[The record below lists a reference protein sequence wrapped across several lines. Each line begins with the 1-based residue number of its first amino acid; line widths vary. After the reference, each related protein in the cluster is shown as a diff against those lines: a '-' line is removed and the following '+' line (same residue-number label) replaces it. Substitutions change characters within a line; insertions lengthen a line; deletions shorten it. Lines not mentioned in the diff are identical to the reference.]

1 MRIDHKLQRVQVDS
15 FEISDELV
23 YRFFVSLP
31 ENERE
36 TALLRAIRIGVLA
49 TMEDRFSAF
58 LSKTTDDLGV
68 QLENLKLLFDMKQEV
83 FHKTAIKGV
92 AAENDILEFLEAYIE
107 HFHLGDVV
115 SLSGTSKGLLKNN
128 KTGDILAYVGGENS
142 GKKVAIECKFDKSIK
157 LGDVDSP
164 DIASN
169 KYDTAWSQ
177 LLESTV
183 NRGANASIIVFDQTL
198 ADASIQRIVDG
209 VTYIENIGF
218 ICIIDYE
225 ASDYHNLAIAYNLAR
240 GLALRKD
247 GKNVEVEFVNML
259 IKRLLKDIRDVQNIE
274 MLVKTNIKN
283 NQQILKNIEKSLLS
297 IEFNQQYLVK
307 YLEDGA
313 LSKADLLDFYQRED
327 IRAKYKLISKEI
339 EIYDKSTIC
348 YICLDRVVI
357 MDDATLW
364 RMLHG
369 YCWRNIF

>member
-23 YRFFVSLP
+23 YNYFDSLP
-31 ENERE
+31 EAERE
-36 TALLRAIRIGVLA
+36 SALLRAIRIGVLA
-49 TMEDRFSAF
+49 MMEDRFSAF

-68 QLENLKLLFDMKQEV
+68 QLENLKLLYDMKQEV

-92 AAENDILEFLEAYIE
+92 AAENDILEFLERYIE
-107 HFHLGDVV
+107 GYHLSDVV
-115 SLSGTSKGLLKNN
+115 ALTRTIKGTIKNN
-128 KTGDILAYVGGENS
+128 KTGDIIAYVGGENDR
-142 GKKVAIECKFDKSIK
+142 KIAIECKFDKSIK
-157 LGDVDSP
+157 FGDIDSP

-177 LLESTV
+177 LLEATV
-183 NRGANASIIVFDQTL
+183 NRDANTSIIVFDKSL
-198 ADASIQRIVDG
+198 ANASIQRALDG
-209 VTYIENIGF
+209 VAYVDNIGF

-259 IKRLLKDIRDVQNIE
+259 IQRLLKDIRDVQNIG

-297 IEFNQQYLVK
+297 IEFNQQYLAK
-307 YLEDGA
+307 YLEDGY
-313 LSKADLLDFYQRED
+313 LNKADLLDFYQREN
-327 IRAKYKLISKEI
+327 IRAKYKLISQEI
-339 EIYDKSTIC
+339 ETE
-348 YICLDRVVI
+348 
-357 MDDATLW
+357 DAE
-364 RMLHG
+364 
-369 YCWRNIF
+369 

>member
-1 MRIDHKLQRVQVDS
+1 MRIDHKLQRIQVDS

-23 YRFFVSLP
+23 YRFFISLP

-68 QLENLKLLFDMKQEV
+68 QLENLKLLFDMKQEI

-92 AAENDILEFLEAYIE
+92 AAENDILEFLETYID

-115 SLSGTSKGLLKNN
+115 LLSRTSKGLLKNN

-157 LGDVDSP
+157 LGDVDSL

-177 LLESTV
+177 LLETTV
-183 NRGANASIIVFDQTL
+183 NRGANTSIIVFDKTL
-198 ADASIQRIVDG
+198 ADASIQRAVDG
-209 VTYIENIGF
+209 VTYIDNIGF

-225 ASDYHNLAIAYNLAR
+225 ASDYHNLAIAYNFAR
-240 GLALRKD
+240 KLALRKD
-247 GKNVEVEFVNML
+247 GKNIEVDFVNML
-259 IKRLLKDIRDVQNIE
+259 IQRLLKDIRDIQNIE
-274 MLVKTNIKN
+274 MLVKNNIKN
-283 NQQILKNIEKSLLS
+283 NIRHT
-297 IEFNQQYLVK
+297 
-307 YLEDGA
+307 A
-313 LSKADLLDFYQRED
+313 YQK
-327 IRAKYKLISKEI
+327 I
-339 EIYDKSTIC
+339 
-348 YICLDRVVI
+348 
-357 MDDATLW
+357 
-364 RMLHG
+364 
-369 YCWRNIF
+369 

>member
-23 YRFFVSLP
+23 YRYFDSLP
-31 ENERE
+31 EAERE
-36 TALLRAIRIGVLA
+36 AALLRAIRIGVLA

-92 AAENDILEFLEAYIE
+92 AAENDILDFLEEYIE
-107 HFHLGDVV
+107 RNHLGDVV
-115 SLSGTSKGLLKNN
+115 SLTGTSKGLLKNN
-128 KTGDILAYVGGENS
+128 KTGDLMAFVGGESS
-142 GKKVAIECKFDKSIK
+142 GRKVAIECKFDKSIK
-157 LGDVDSP
+157 LGDIDSP

-177 LLESTV
+177 LLEATV
-183 NRGANASIIVFDQTL
+183 NRDANASIIVFDKTL
-198 ADASIQRIVDG
+198 ADASIQRAVDG
-209 VTYIENIGF
+209 MTYVDGIGF

-225 ASDYHNLAIAYNLAR
+225 ASDYQNLAVAYNLAR

-259 IKRLLKDIRDVQNIE
+259 IQRLLKDIRDVQSIE
-274 MLVKTNIKN
+274 TLVKTNIKN

-297 IEFNQQYLVK
+297 IEFDQRYLAK
-307 YLEDGA
+307 YLEDGY
-313 LSKADLLDFYQRED
+313 LNKADLLEFYQREE
-327 IRAKYKLISKEI
+327 IRTRYKLIAKEI
-339 EIYDKSTIC
+339 E
-348 YICLDRVVI
+348 
-357 MDDATLW
+357 AEE
-364 RMLHG
+364 G
-369 YCWRNIF
+369 E

>member
-1 MRIDHKLQRVQVDS
+1 MRIDHKLQRIQVDS

-23 YRFFVSLP
+23 YRFFISLP

-68 QLENLKLLFDMKQEV
+68 QLENLKLLFDMKQEI

-92 AAENDILEFLEAYIE
+92 AAENDILEFLETYIDN
-107 HFHLGDVV
+107 FHLGDVV

-157 LGDVDSP
+157 LGDVDSL

-177 LLESTV
+177 LLETTV
-183 NRGANASIIVFDQTL
+183 NRGANTSIIVFDKTL
-198 ADASIQRIVDG
+198 ADASIQRAVDG
-209 VTYIENIGF
+209 VSYIDNIGF

-225 ASDYHNLAIAYNLAR
+225 ASDYHNLAIAYNFAR
-240 GLALRKD
+240 NTAFAER
-247 GKNVEVEFVNML
+247 
-259 IKRLLKDIRDVQNIE
+259 
-274 MLVKTNIKN
+274 
-283 NQQILKNIEKSLLS
+283 
-297 IEFNQQYLVK
+297 
-307 YLEDGA
+307 
-313 LSKADLLDFYQRED
+313 
-327 IRAKYKLISKEI
+327 
-339 EIYDKSTIC
+339 
-348 YICLDRVVI
+348 
-357 MDDATLW
+357 
-364 RMLHG
+364 HP
-369 YCWRNIF
+369 

>member
-23 YRFFVSLP
+23 YRYFDFLP
-31 ENERE
+31 EAERE
-36 TALLRAIRIGVLA
+36 AALLRAIRIGVLA

-92 AAENDILEFLEAYIE
+92 AAENDILEFLEGYIE
-107 HFHLGDVV
+107 KYHLGDVV
-115 SLSGTSKGLLKNN
+115 SLTGTSKGLLKNN
-128 KTGDILAYVGGENS
+128 KTGDVMAFVGGESS
-142 GKKVAIECKFDKSIK
+142 GRKVAIECKFDKGIK

-177 LLESTV
+177 LLEATV
-183 NRGANASIIVFDQTL
+183 NREANASVIVFDKTL
-198 ADASIQRIVDG
+198 ADASIQRAVDG
-209 VTYIENIGF
+209 VTYVDGIGF

-225 ASDYHNLAIAYNLAR
+225 ASDYQNLAVAYNLAR

-259 IKRLLKDIRDVQNIE
+259 IQRLLKDVRDVQNIE

-297 IEFNQQYLVK
+297 IEFDQKYLAK
-307 YLEDGA
+307 YLEDGY
-313 LSKADLLDFYQRED
+313 LSKADLLEFYQREE
-327 IRAKYKLISKEI
+327 IRAKYKLIAKEI
-339 EIYDKSTIC
+339 EAEDN
-348 YICLDRVVI
+348 D
-357 MDDATLW
+357 
-364 RMLHG
+364 
-369 YCWRNIF
+369 

>member
-23 YRFFVSLP
+23 YRYFDSMP
-31 ENERE
+31 ETERE
-36 TALLRAIRIGVLA
+36 VALLRAIRIGVLA

-92 AAENDILEFLEAYIE
+92 AAENDILEFLEGYIE
-107 HFHLGDVV
+107 KYQLGDVV
-115 SLSGTSKGLLKNN
+115 SLTGTSKGLLKNN
-128 KTGDILAYVGGENS
+128 KTGDVMAFVGGESS
-142 GKKVAIECKFDKSIK
+142 GRKVAIECKFDKGIK
-157 LGDVDSP
+157 LGDVDSL

-177 LLESTV
+177 LLEATV
-183 NRGANASIIVFDQTL
+183 NREANASVIVFDKTL
-198 ADASIQRIVDG
+198 ADASIQRAVDG
-209 VTYIENIGF
+209 VTYVDGIGF

-225 ASDYHNLAIAYNLAR
+225 ASDYQNLAVAYNLAR

-259 IKRLLKDIRDVQNIE
+259 IKRLLKDVRDVQNIE

-283 NQQILKNIEKSLLS
+283 NQQILKNIEKSQLS
-297 IEFNQQYLVK
+297 IEFDQKYLAK
-307 YLEDGA
+307 YLEDGY
-313 LSKADLLDFYQRED
+313 LSKADLLEFYQREE
-327 IRAKYKLISKEI
+327 IRARYKLIAKEI
-339 EIYDKSTIC
+339 EAEDN
-348 YICLDRVVI
+348 D
-357 MDDATLW
+357 
-364 RMLHG
+364 
-369 YCWRNIF
+369 

>member
-1 MRIDHKLQRVQVDS
+1 MRIDHKLERVQVDS

-23 YRFFVSLP
+23 YRYFDSLP
-31 ENERE
+31 ETERE
-36 TALLRAIRIGVLA
+36 AALLRAIRIGVLA

-92 AAENDILEFLEAYIE
+92 AAENDILEFLEGYIE
-107 HFHLGDVV
+107 KYHLGDVV
-115 SLSGTSKGLLKNN
+115 SLTGTSKGLLKNN
-128 KTGDILAYVGGENS
+128 KTGDVMAFVGGESS
-142 GKKVAIECKFDKSIK
+142 GRKVAIECKFDKGIK

-177 LLESTV
+177 LLEATV
-183 NRGANASIIVFDQTL
+183 NREANASVIVFDKTL
-198 ADASIQRIVDG
+198 ADASIQRAVDG
-209 VTYIENIGF
+209 VTYVDGIGF

-225 ASDYHNLAIAYNLAR
+225 ASDYQNLAVAYNLAR

-259 IKRLLKDIRDVQNIE
+259 IQRLLKDVRDVQNIE

-297 IEFNQQYLVK
+297 IEFDQKYLAK
-307 YLEDGA
+307 YLEDGY
-313 LSKADLLDFYQRED
+313 LSKADLLEFYQREE
-327 IRAKYKLISKEI
+327 IRARYKLIAKEI
-339 EIYDKSTIC
+339 EVEDN
-348 YICLDRVVI
+348 D
-357 MDDATLW
+357 
-364 RMLHG
+364 
-369 YCWRNIF
+369 

>member
-1 MRIDHKLQRVQVDS
+1 MRIDHKLQRIQVDS

-23 YRFFVSLP
+23 YRFFNSLP

-68 QLENLKLLFDMKQEV
+68 QLENLKLLFDMKQEI

-92 AAENDILEFLEAYIE
+92 AAENDILEFLETYID

-157 LGDVDSP
+157 LGDVDSL

-177 LLESTV
+177 LLETTV
-183 NRGANASIIVFDQTL
+183 NRGANTSIIVFDKTL
-198 ADASIQRIVDG
+198 ADASIQRVVDG
-209 VTYIENIGF
+209 VTYIDNIGF

-225 ASDYHNLAIAYNLAR
+225 ASDYHNLAIAYNFAR
-240 GLALRKD
+240 RLALRKD
-247 GKNVEVEFVNML
+247 GKNIEVDFVNML
-259 IKRLLKDIRDVQNIE
+259 IQRLLKDIRDIQNIE
-274 MLVKTNIKN
+274 MLVKNNIKN
-283 NQQILKNIEKSLLS
+283 NLQILKNIEKSLLS
-297 IEFNQQYLVK
+297 IEFNQQYLMK
-307 YLEDGA
+307 YLEDGY
-313 LSKADLLDFYQRED
+313 LSKVDLLDFYQREE
-327 IRAKYKLISKEI
+327 IRSKYKLISKEI
-339 EIYDKSTIC
+339 ES
-348 YICLDRVVI
+348 L
-357 MDDATLW
+357 
-364 RMLHG
+364 G
-369 YCWRNIF
+369 NE